1 MLVQKIQKI
10 KTKKKFV
17 EIDESK
23 GLPYERWIEICQGM
37 IGIPSQDFWQ
47 MSVFEVSLAIK
58 GLSEF
63 NSGKKSSNE
72 PMTLDR
78 IEKLKERYPDI

>member
-1 MLVQKIQKI
+1 
-10 KTKKKFV
+10 
-17 EIDESK
+17 
-23 GLPYERWIEICQGM
+23 M

-63 NSGKKSSNE
+63 NTGKKSSNG